1 MRIRYGTYSSLYL
14 ILFYKIYFFKKNRG
28 YPWHFKMLNNIMVHK
43 EAYNNI
49 LKQA

>member
-1 MRIRYGTYSSLYL
+1 MEHIVHY
-14 ILFYKIYFFKKNRG
+14 ILFFFIRFTFLKKIGG

-49 LKQA
+49 LKQD